1 MKIKRTNI
9 KDIMNKYDWLM
20 SLILLTLLTFILKG
34 KILIFYDEQTSIIDN
49 VISVVG
55 TLLGFILTCLSIFI
69 VFRTDEKY
77 TKDNKENKSTLQ
89 NLLSNNNFNN
99 IYVVF
104 LKELYSLGTILLLSF
119 ATYFIND
126 IIIELKIFFIIIYM
140 FFICLSITR
149 TALALIAVQKAI
161 KVIIEIK

>member
-1 MKIKRTNI
+1 
-9 KDIMNKYDWLM
+9 MNKYDWLM

-77 TKDNKENKSTLQ
+77 TKDNKENKNTLQ

>member
-1 MKIKRTNI
+1 
-9 KDIMNKYDWLM
+9 MNKYDWLM